1 MAVHLRIAGQVAHV
15 TLDSPGKLNA
25 IGVAMWRDLAH
36 IFGELA
42 RADTVR
48 CIVVRGAG
56 GNFAAGAD
64 IAEFA
69 TERFD
74 QASGKRFHLE
84 ILGAGIEAIRTVPQP
99 VIAAIEGF
107 CIGGG
112 LEIAVACD
120 LRVATDDARIG
131 APVGK
136 VGFPFALPELLPL
149 LALVGPGVAADLLLA
164 GRVFTGAEARAAGLV
179 QRAVARDDHARVVDE
194 TAGAIVAQSPVAAR
208 QNKAQIRSLLDGGLA
223 YTQAQLDASFGFL
236 DSADYREGI
245 AAFLAKRA
253 PQFAGK

>member
-1 MAVHLRIAGQVAHV
+1 MPVHLTTAGHVATV
-15 TLDSPGKLNA
+15 TLDTPGKLNA
-25 IGVAMWRDLAH
+25 INVATWREIAT
-36 IFGELA
+36 IFGWLA
-42 RADTVR
+42 KDPGVR
-48 CIVVRGAG
+48 CVVVRGAG

-69 TERFD
+69 TVRFD
-74 QASGKRFHLE
+74 QASGKRFHLD
-84 ILGAGIEAIRTVPQP
+84 IVAGAIEAMRAVPQT
-99 VIAAIEGF
+99 VIAAIEGY

-120 LRVATDDARIG
+120 LRIATADARLG

-149 LALVGPGVAADLLLA
+149 LQLVGPGVAADLLLA
-164 GRVFTGAEARAAGLV
+164 GRVLTGNEAQACGLV
-179 QRAVARDDHARVVDE
+179 QRAVPRDDHARVVE
-194 TAGAIVAQSPVAAR
+194 EVTRAIVAGSPVAAR
-208 QNKAQIRSLLDGGLA
+208 QNKAQIRSLLDNGYA
-223 YTQAQLDASFGFL
+223 FSQAQLEASFAFL
-236 DSADYREGI
+236 DSDDYREGI

>member
-1 MAVHLRIAGQVAHV
+1 MPVHLRNAEHVASV

-25 IGVAMWRDLAH
+25 ISVAMWRELAG

-42 RADTVR
+42 RDDGVR

-64 IAEFA
+64 ISEFA
-69 TERFD
+69 AVRFD

-84 ILGAGIEAIRTVPQP
+84 ILGAAIEAIRTVPQP

-120 LRVATDDARIG
+120 LRIATAEARLG

-164 GRVFTGAEARAAGLV
+164 GRVLSGTEAQACGLV
-179 QRAVARDDHARVVDE
+179 QRAVPRDDHARVIEE
-194 TAGAIVAQSPVAAR
+194 TTRAILAGSPVAAR
-208 QNKAQIRSLLDGGLA
+208 QNKAQIRSLLDRGSG
-223 YTQAQLDASFGFL
+223 YSQAQLEASFAFL

-245 AAFLAKRA
+245 AAFIAKRP

>member
-1 MAVHLRIAGQVAHV
+1 MPVHLTTAGHVAAV

-25 IGVAMWRDLAH
+25 INVAMWRDIAKIFAALAQDP
-36 IFGELA
+36 G
-42 RADTVR
+42 VR

-69 TERFD
+69 TVRFD
-74 QASGKRFHLE
+74 QVSGKRFHLE
-84 ILGAGIEAIRTVPQP
+84 IIGAAIEAIRNVPQT
-99 VIAAIEGF
+99 VIAAIEGY

-120 LRVATDDARIG
+120 LRIATADAHIG

-149 LALVGPGVAADLLLA
+149 LQLVGPGVTADLLLA
-164 GRVFTGAEARAAGLV
+164 GRVFTGEEAQACGLV
-179 QRAVARDDHARVVDE
+179 QRAVPRDDHGRIIDE
-194 TAGAIVAQSPVAAR
+194 TARAIVAGSPVAAR
-208 QNKAQIRSLLDGGLA
+208 QNKAQIRSLLDGGFA
-223 YTQAQLDASFGFL
+223 YSQAQLEASFAFL
-236 DSADYREGI
+236 DSDDYREGI

>member
-1 MAVHLRIAGQVAHV
+1 MPVHLRTAGHVADI

-25 IGVAMWRDLAH
+25 ISVAMWHELARL
-36 IFGELA
+36 FGELA
-42 RADTVR
+42 RDDAVR
-48 CIVVRGAG
+48 CIVVRGAA

-69 TERFD
+69 TVRFD
-74 QASGKRFHLE
+74 QPSGKRFHLE
-84 ILGAGIEAIRTVPQP
+84 ILGAAIEAIRAVPQP

-120 LRVATDDARIG
+120 LRIATDDARIG

-149 LALVGPGVAADLLLA
+149 LLLVGPGVAADLLLA
-164 GRVFTGAEARAAGLV
+164 GRVFTGSEAEARGLV

-194 TAGAIVAQSPVAAR
+194 TVRAIVAASPFAAR
-208 QNKAQIRSLLDGGLA
+208 QNKAQIRNLLNGGFA
-223 YTQAQLDASFGFL
+223 YSQAQLDASFGFL

-245 AAFLAKRA
+245 AAFLAKR
-253 PQFAGK
+253 PPKFAGK

>member
-1 MAVHLRIAGQVAHV
+1 MPVHLTTAGAVSTV

-25 IGVAMWRDLAH
+25 INVATWREIANIFTGLAKDS
-36 IFGELA
+36 G
-42 RADTVR
+42 VR
-48 CIVVRGAG
+48 CIVVRGAD

-69 TERFD
+69 TVRFD
-74 QASGKRFHLE
+74 QSSGKRFHLE
-84 ILGAGIEAIRTVPQP
+84 IVAGAIEAMRAVPQT
-99 VIAAIEGF
+99 VIAAIEGY

-120 LRVATDDARIG
+120 LRIATADARLG

-149 LALVGPGVAADLLLA
+149 LQLVGPGVAADLLLA
-164 GRVFTGAEARAAGLV
+164 GRVFSGNEAQACGLV
-179 QRAVARDDHARVVDE
+179 QRAVPRDDHARVVE
-194 TAGAIVAQSPVAAR
+194 EVTRAIVAGSPVAAR
-208 QNKAQIRSLLDGGLA
+208 QNKAQIRSLLDNGFA
-223 YTQAQLDASFGFL
+223 YSQAQLEASFAFL
-236 DSADYREGI
+236 DSDDYREGI

>member
-1 MAVHLRIAGQVAHV
+1 MPVHLRTAGQVAAV

-25 IGVAMWRDLAH
+25 ISVAMWR
-36 IFGELA
+36 ELA
-42 RADTVR
+42 RIFSELARDASVR
-48 CIVVRGAG
+48 CIVVRGAA

-69 TERFD
+69 TVRFD
-74 QASGKRFHLE
+74 QASGKHFHLE
-84 ILGAGIEAIRTVPQP
+84 ILGAAIEAIRAVPQT

-120 LRVATDDARIG
+120 LRIATADARLG

-149 LALVGPGVAADLLLA
+149 LLLVGPGVAADLLLT
-164 GRVFTGAEARAAGLV
+164 GRVFTGSEAEARGLV
-179 QRAVARDDHARVVDE
+179 QRAVPRDDHARVVDE
-194 TAGAIVAQSPVAAR
+194 TVRAIVAASPVAAR
-208 QNKAQIRSLLDGGLA
+208 QNKAQIRSLLDGGFA
-223 YTQAQLDASFGFL
+223 YSQAQLEASFGFL
-236 DSADYREGI
+236 DSADYQEGI
-245 AAFLAKRA
+245 TAFLAKR
-253 PQFAGK
+253 PPNFAGK

>member
-1 MAVHLRIAGQVAHV
+1 MPVHLRTAGRVADV
-15 TLDSPGKLNA
+15 TLDAPGKLNA
-25 IGVAMWRDLAH
+25 ISVAMWRELTR
-36 IFGELA
+36 IFGALA
-42 RADTVR
+42 QDDAVR

-69 TERFD
+69 TVRFD
-74 QASGKRFHLE
+74 EASGKHFHLE
-84 ILGAGIEAIRTVPQP
+84 IIGPAIASIRTVPQP

-120 LRVATDDARIG
+120 LRIATDAARIG

-164 GRVFTGAEARAAGLV
+164 GREFSGREAQACGLV
-179 QRAVARDDHARVVDE
+179 QRALPRDDHARFVEE
-194 TAGAIVAQSPVAAR
+194 TAQAIAASSPVAAR

-223 YTQAQLDASFGFL
+223 YSQAQLEASFAFL
-236 DSADYREGI
+236 DSEDYREGI

>member
-1 MAVHLRIAGQVAHV
+1 MPIRLQSADQVAQV
-15 TLDSPGKLNA
+15 TLDAPGKLNA
-25 IGVAMWRDLAH
+25 INVAMWR
-36 IFGELA
+36 ELA
-42 RADTVR
+42 EVFAGLARDASVR

-69 TERFD
+69 TVRFD
-74 QASGKRFHLE
+74 QASGRHFHLE
-84 ILGAGIEAIRTVPQP
+84 IIGAAIEAIRTVPQP

-120 LRVATDDARIG
+120 LRFATDDARLG

-149 LALVGPGVAADLLLA
+149 LALVGPGVAADILLA
-164 GRVFTGAEARAAGLV
+164 GRVFTGTEAQAAGLV
-179 QRAVARDDHARVVDE
+179 QRAIPRDDHARFVDE
-194 TAGAIVAQSPVAAR
+194 SVRAIVASSPVAAR
-208 QNKAQIRSLLDGGLA
+208 QNKAQIRSLADSGLA
-223 YTQAQLDASFGFL
+223 FSEAQLDASFGFL
-236 DSADYREGI
+236 DSDDYREGI
-245 AAFLAKRA
+245 AAFLAKR
-253 PQFAGK
+253 PPRFPGK

>member
-1 MAVHLRIAGQVAHV
+1 MPVHLNIAGQVASV

-25 IGVAMWRDLAH
+25 ISVAMWRELAR

-42 RADTVR
+42 RDDAVR
-48 CIVVRGAG
+48 CIVVGGAD

-64 IAEFA
+64 ISEFA
-69 TERFD
+69 TVRFD
-74 QASGKRFHLE
+74 QASGRRFHLE
-84 ILGAGIEAIRTVPQP
+84 ILGAAIEAIRTVPQP

-120 LRVATDDARIG
+120 LRIAVDDARIG

-164 GRVFTGAEARAAGLV
+164 GRVFSGREAQEAGLV
-179 QRAVARDDHARVVDE
+179 QRAIPRDDHRRVIDE
-194 TAGAIVAQSPVAAR
+194 IVRAIVAGSPAAAR
-208 QNKAQIRSLLDGGLA
+208 QNKAQIRSLLDGGFR
-223 YTQAQLDASFGFL
+223 YSQAQLEASFAFL
-236 DSADYREGI
+236 DSDDYREGI
-245 AAFLAKRA
+245 AAFLAKRP

>member
-1 MAVHLRIAGQVAHV
+1 MPVHLRTTAQVSTV

-25 IGVAMWRDLAH
+25 INVAMWREIAKVFGGLAKDP
-36 IFGELA
+36 G
-42 RADTVR
+42 VR
-48 CIVVRGAG
+48 CIVVRGAD

-69 TERFD
+69 TVRFD

-84 ILGAGIEAIRTVPQP
+84 IVGAAIEAIRSVPQT
-99 VIAAIEGF
+99 VIAAIEGY

-120 LRVATDDARIG
+120 LRIATADARLG
-131 APVGK
+131 VPVGK

-149 LALVGPGVAADLLLA
+149 LQLVGPGVAADLLLA
-164 GRVFTGAEARAAGLV
+164 GRVFTGSEAQAHGLV
-179 QRAVARDDHARVVDE
+179 QRAVPRDDHAGVIDATVR
-194 TAGAIVAQSPVAAR
+194 TIVAASPVAAR
-208 QNKAQIRSLLDGGLA
+208 QNKAQIRSLLDSGFA
-223 YTQAQLDASFGFL
+223 YSQAQLEASFAFL
-236 DSADYREGI
+236 DSDDYREGI

>member
-1 MAVHLRIAGQVAHV
+1 MPVHLRTAGRVANV

-25 IGVAMWRDLAH
+25 ISVAMWRELARV
-36 IFGELA
+36 FGELA
-42 RADTVR
+42 RDDGVR
-48 CIVVRGAG
+48 CIVVQGAG

-74 QASGKRFHLE
+74 QASGRRFHLE
-84 ILGAGIEAIRTVPQP
+84 ILGAGIEAIRGVPQT
-99 VIAAIEGF
+99 VVAAIEGV

-120 LRVATDDARIG
+120 LRIATEDARLG

-149 LALVGPGVAADLLLA
+149 LTLVGPGVASDLLLA
-164 GRVFTGAEARAAGLV
+164 GRVFTGTEAQACGLV
-179 QRAVARDDHARVVDE
+179 QRAVARDDHAGVVE
-194 TAGAIVAQSPVAAR
+194 KTVQAIAAGSPVAAR

-236 DSADYREGI
+236 DSEDYREGV
-245 AAFLAKRA
+245 AAFLAKR
-253 PQFAGK
+253 PPRFSGQ